1 MSILFTLS
9 MKTETNV
16 NKWCEAIITATHK
29 KGPRNLAKNYRP
41 ISLTSVICKL
51 MESFIRAAILNHM
64 VRGNLFT
71 NAQHRFIPKR
81 NCSTQLLEA
90 VESWSHY

>member
-1 MSILFTLS
+1 

-16 NKWCEAIITATHK
+16 NKWCKAIITAIHK

-51 MESFIRAAILNHM
+51 MESFIRDAILNHM

-71 NAQHRFIPKR
+71 NAQHGFVPRR

-90 VESWSHY
+90 VES